1 MEKILITGAAGF
13 LGRQLSDF
21 LEKKKI
27 QTVDVD
33 DLSVRPLLK
42 PKKKLIKM
50 KVENI
55 SEGFLKKKSI
65 MTIVHLAAKKSVDQS
80 FFKLSN
86 SIENYSMTIKLLTSA
101 SKSGVK
107 NFFNASTCEIFGYQN
122 KKLNEKSKFIPHSP
136 YAVSK
141 VANEYLCDLF
151 LMKQSKMKIT
161 SLIFFN
167 TYGPSEGR
175 DAVIPKFIHA
185 LNHNKPI
192 YLEGDGKQARDFT
205 FVDDTI
211 FALYK
216 IIKSKKNLRYI
227 NIGSGKSVSINTI
240 IKKLKKY
247 YPDMRVI
254 RNKQRINEIKNFI
267 SDTSLLQKNFKIK
280 NKISFEEG
288 LYKTIKNFEF

>member
-21 LEKKKI
+21 LEKKI

-33 DLSVRPLLK
+33 DLCVRPLLK
-42 PKKKLIKM
+42 PKKNLIKM

-65 MTIVHLAAKKSVDQS
+65 MTIIHLAAKKSVDQS
-80 FFKLSN
+80 FYKLSN

-185 LNHNKPI
+185 LNHNRPI
-192 YLEGDGKQARDFT
+192 YLEGDGKQAEILHLLMIPYSLF
-205 FVDDTI
+205 I
-211 FALYK
+211 KLLSQKK
-216 IIKSKKNLRYI
+216 ILDI
-227 NIGSGKSVSINTI
+227 
-240 IKKLKKY
+240 
-247 YPDMRVI
+247 
-254 RNKQRINEIKNFI
+254 
-267 SDTSLLQKNFKIK
+267 
-280 NKISFEEG
+280 
-288 LYKTIKNFEF
+288 